1 VLAADQGVGDQ
12 ATTRAEGLF
21 ELLRAGRAGGD
32 YLGGVW
38 AAHGLSGAGSAQ
50 LGHVRT
56 A

>member
-1 VLAADQGVGDQ
+1 MLAADQGVGDQ

-21 ELLRAGRAGGD
+21 ELRRARRAGRD

-38 AAHGLSGAGSAQ
+38 AAHGVSGAGAAQ
-50 LGHVRT
+50 RGQVRT